1 MQIIVTILILILM
14 LGILVGMH
22 ELGHLAVAKAFNV
35 YCLEYSIGFGP
46 KVFSRTRKGGETAF
60 SIRALP
66 LGGYVSMYGEGVE
79 LPEGKIVPSER
90 SLEGAKAWK
99 RAFIMVAG
107 VAVNFFLAFL
117 FTMIYA
123 VAFPSYYT
131 GSYVDTGLTNNL
143 TYVDSS
149 DKESATAKEYCFWI
163 EGSVNGELLD
173 SNTNKLLALDVV
185 TDDKNNQYGYL
196 LDSNASVGDKNYCAV
211 FAFESVVNS
220 NDLLSCVTFY
230 EQKTG
235 FFPNGIQ
242 EELGVTS
249 YPDKEHPYTLKE
261 GEEATLHLTFL
272 TSKSYDVAPTR
283 EEFQASK
290 NNVKTLVIQ
299 GGEKYTS
306 DDRLKINAYEY
317 WAPFGKRLLNGC
329 VYFKNFFVMI
339 GEGLASIFSFN
350 FSNMGSVVA
359 MGSVLSTS
367 SSQIGWGRTFFLYGG
382 FLSLNLGVLNL
393 LPFPGLDGWQL
404 LVTFVESIFHK
415 KINDK
420 VKNIVSFI
428 GVALLLLLGIVIII
442 KDIVGLFI

>member
-1 MQIIVTILILILM
+1 M
-14 LGILVGMH
+14 
-22 ELGHLAVAKAFNV
+22 
-35 YCLEYSIGFGP
+35 
-46 KVFSRTRKGGETAF
+46 
-60 SIRALP
+60 
-66 LGGYVSMYGEGVE
+66 
-79 LPEGKIVPSER
+79 
-90 SLEGAKAWK
+90 
-99 RAFIMVAG
+99 
-107 VAVNFFLAFL
+107 
-117 FTMIYA
+117 
-123 VAFPSYYT
+123 
-131 GSYVDTGLTNNL
+131 
-143 TYVDSS
+143 
-149 DKESATAKEYCFWI
+149 
-163 EGSVNGELLD
+163 
-173 SNTNKLLALDVV
+173 
-185 TDDKNNQYGYL
+185 
-196 LDSNASVGDKNYCAV
+196 
-211 FAFESVVNS
+211 NS

-306 DDRLKINAYEY
+306 NDRLKINAYEY
-317 WAPFGKRLLNGC
+317 WAPFGQRLLNGC

-367 SSQIGWGRTFFLYGG
+367 SAQIGWGRTFFLYGG